1 MLRFSFVLS
10 TALALVTGTGSIAES
25 QSLAGIPVS
34 ARVRVDLPGGERSL
48 LRRERPQSVMG
59 TVETISGDTL
69 LVAVRAGAAL
79 VRIPAGSIRRV
90 YLSKGRPPRWRA
102 ALEGGVLPALVAGAL
117 SAAGSSIRRREG
129 DPSPGQMAAT
139 SAGWAAAS
147 GALLGAWSPK
157 ERWRAVSFSSRAAGG
172 VQASRYDSLTP

>member
-10 TALALVTGTGSIAES
+10 AALALVTGAASIAES
-25 QSLAGIPVS
+25 QSLAAIPLS
-34 ARVRVDLPGGERSL
+34 ARVRVDLPGGEPSL
-48 LRRERPQSVMG
+48 LRRERAQSVMG

-69 LVAVRAGAAL
+69 LVAVRTGAAL

-90 YLSKGRPPRWRA
+90 YVSKGRPPRWRA
-102 ALEGGVLPALVAGAL
+102 ALEGAVLPALVAGAL
-117 SAAGSSIRRREG
+117 SAAGSTIRRQEG

-157 ERWRAVSFSSRAAGG
+157 ERWRAVPLSAGAVRV
-172 VQASRYDSLTP
+172 VQAPDTTR